1 MDRAH
6 RIGQTKNVNVYRFI
20 TENTIEEKMIERQRI
35 KLKWDNLVI
44 QKGQISKKKKSLNKN
59 ELKDLIQYGSKII
72 FKSKEGTVKNEDIDK
87 LLERGAQRA
96 KDLYKKIDGYM

>member
-44 QKGQISKKKKSLNKN
+44 
-59 ELKDLIQYGSKII
+59 
-72 FKSKEGTVKNEDIDK
+72 
-87 LLERGAQRA
+87 
-96 KDLYKKIDGYM
+96 